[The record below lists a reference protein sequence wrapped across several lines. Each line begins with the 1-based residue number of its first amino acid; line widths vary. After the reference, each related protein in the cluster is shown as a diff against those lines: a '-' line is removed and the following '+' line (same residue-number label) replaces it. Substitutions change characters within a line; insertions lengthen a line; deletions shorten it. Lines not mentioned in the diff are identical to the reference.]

1 MAPRQCNQ
9 AMPASSTDR
18 WDSGGCYCASD
29 TRANSQSEWS
39 TKFSETETTVK
50 RADGALVHES
60 GSGNCRP
67 GELVGRSRRT
77 RQSETRYCGAQ
88 TARFIFHWLLRRQN
102 PDGRRGILGQ
112 KRLLTFWSVAH
123 RVCMHVLWNKLTPSL
138 SFANSRTWNRVQH
151 ASCCQND
158 AFLSYF
164 ENALNLLCSDTVTHF
179 QNFPAA
185 NSYMLHMWVPFS
197 MIAVSYRPKC
207 IFANASDS
215 LISCWV
221 HHDHANA

>member
-1 MAPRQCNQ
+1 MAPTQCNQ
-9 AMPASSTDR
+9 AMPVSSTDR

-77 RQSETRYCGAQ
+77 RQSENRYCGAQ

-164 ENALNLLCSDTVTHF
+164 ENAWT
-179 QNFPAA
+179 
-185 NSYMLHMWVPFS
+185 YY
-197 MIAVSYRPKC
+197 AVIP
-207 IFANASDS
+207 S
-215 LISCWV
+215 LISKIFQQQTHICCICECLFLWSQYLTV
-221 HHDHANA
+221 RNVFLQMQAIP